1 MSHPTRALILDISPP
16 LSPGAPVWPGDT
28 PFALSIE
35 WSPAH
40 GDAVTVSRIT
50 MSPHTGAHADAPLHV
65 GAGPGDAAGLDL
77 AAYWGRCLVL
87 DWRAEVRAS
96 PRGAIESAA
105 LAARAPEFEGV
116 ERVLFRTLDRPLD
129 HFPETFP
136 HFTPDAA
143 AWLALKADLRL
154 VGIDT
159 FSIDAPDSKDLAAH
173 RALFAGGLAVLEE
186 LDLAHVPAGN
196 YELVA
201 LPLRIV
207 GGDASP
213 VRAALRALGD
223 GSESTVL
230 TAFGARER
238 VNR

>member
-1 MSHPTRALILDISPP
+1 MSRPRATPILDISPP
-16 LSPGAPVWPGDT
+16 LSAASPVWPGDT
-28 PFALSIE
+28 PFHVE
-35 WSPAH
+35 VTWSPAH

-65 GAGPGDAAGLDL
+65 GAGTGDAAGLDL
-77 AAYWGRCLVL
+77 AAYWGPCLVL
-87 DWRAEVRAS
+87 DWRAEIRAS
-96 PRGAIESAA
+96 PRGAIEAAA
-105 LAARAPEFEGV
+105 LDARASEFAGV

-143 AWLALKADLRL
+143 AWLALKPNLRL

-159 FSIDAPDSKDLAAH
+159 FSIDAPESKDLAAH
-173 RALFAGGLAVLEE
+173 RALFGGGLSVLEE
-186 LDLAHVPAGN
+186 LDLSQVTAGR

-213 VRAALRALGD
+213 VRAALRTLGAV
-223 GSESTVL
+223 SE
-230 TAFGARER
+230 
-238 VNR
+238 